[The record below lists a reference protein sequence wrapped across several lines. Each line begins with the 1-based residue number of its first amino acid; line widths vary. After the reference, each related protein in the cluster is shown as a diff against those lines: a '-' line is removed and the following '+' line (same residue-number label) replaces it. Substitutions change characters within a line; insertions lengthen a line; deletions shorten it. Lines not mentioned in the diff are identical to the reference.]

1 MSSTITTRCFAALL
15 AVSTAAGASAAS
27 MRVRVVDGP
36 TVQRTEQ
43 SVRVSNI
50 HRIVVAVAVDGAG
63 ESLAPLSLGSSGAAG
78 TLTVSASTLS
88 PSGGSA
94 DVSLKAY
101 LVSASI
107 DEGALRAVLE
117 IELPL
122 PASQRDEEIRAFIEE
137 VRSNASE
144 EERKQLQA
152 RDASI
157 QRAMQQIF
165 IENRIGTFELRVHY
179 ASTGGEYWHGTLDA
193 TTRFE
198 VGSDGTFIDALKKS
212 KAPHAP
218 Q

>member
-1 MSSTITTRCFAALL
+1 MRTITTRCLIALL
-15 AVSTAAGASAAS
+15 AVAAAAGASAAS
-27 MRVRVVDGP
+27 MRIRVADGP
-36 TVQRTEQ
+36 SVQRTEQ

-50 HRIVVAVAVDGAG
+50 HRIAVAVAVDGAG
-63 ESLAPLSLGSSGAAG
+63 ESLAPLSLGSAGAAG
-78 TLTVSASTLS
+78 TLTVSASTLT

-94 DVSLKAY
+94 DVPLKAY
-101 LVSASI
+101 LVSTSI

-117 IELPL
+117 IELPI
-122 PASQRDEEIRAFIEE
+122 PALQRDEEIRAFMEQ

-144 EERKQLQA
+144 DERKQLQA

-157 QRAMQQIF
+157 QRALQQIF

-179 ASTGGEYWHGTLDA
+179 ANAGGEYWHGTLDA

-198 VGSDGTFIDALKKS
+198 VGSEGTFIDALKKS
-212 KAPHAP
+212 KPPHGP